1 MNQQNQILGLQDA
14 LNRRSFLSNSAGGL
28 GLAAL
33 AGLASGDQP
42 TRLPTGGMSDLPH
55 MAAKAKRV
63 IYLFQSGAPSQM

>member
-1 MNQQNQILGLQDA
+1 MNQQHQMLRLQDA

-33 AGLASGDQP
+33 AGLGAGKAMGDLA
-42 TRLPTGGMSDLPH
+42 TRAAGGLVDLPH

-63 IYLFQSGAPSQM
+63 I